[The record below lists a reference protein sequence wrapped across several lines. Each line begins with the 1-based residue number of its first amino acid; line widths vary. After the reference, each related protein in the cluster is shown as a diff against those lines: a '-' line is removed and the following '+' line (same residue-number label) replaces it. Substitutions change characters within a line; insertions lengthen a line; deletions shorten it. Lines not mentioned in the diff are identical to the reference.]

1 MNASEHLS
9 YERILK
15 PPKNLKNLCPLIFL
29 IFLYVFVLSLWI
41 FPVLYLGLSLQFI
54 MLIPLSLLLVILPTW
69 KYGFVEYE
77 YVFSGGCFT
86 FSKIYGK
93 RKRKTILEVDLSE
106 AILISPADTDNR
118 RKAEESNITSVV
130 HATIQD
136 GGEDIW
142 MILYAVS
149 KKENGVVLFH
159 SDERSI
165 RFLRHANPH
174 ATVRSPLSRS

>member
-1 MNASEHLS
+1 MNTFEHLS

-15 PPKNLKNLCPLIFL
+15 LPKTLKNRLPFLFL

-77 YVFSGGCFT
+77 YVFSGGCFI

-93 RKRKTILEVDLSE
+93 RKRKQILQIDLSE
-106 AILISPADTDNR
+106 AILIAPADGDHR
-118 RKAEESNITSVV
+118 RKAEESNLSSVT
-130 HATIQD
+130 HATVRQ
-136 GGEDIW
+136 GEEDIW
-142 MILYAVS
+142 LILYTVS
-149 KKENGVVLFH
+149 KKETGVVLFH

-174 ATVRSPLSRS
+174 ATVRFPLSHS